1 MSSSRWVGLGDGM
14 RSDHMTWRHTCTV
27 IDFVSGRAALFEN
40 GKKYFDKTGIQ
51 DLKDTYK
58 KNKKE
63 IDLITAGYVAMQD
76 VSTQ

>member
-1 MSSSRWVGLGDGM
+1 
-14 RSDHMTWRHTCTV
+14 MTWRHTCTV
-27 IDFVSGRAALFEN
+27 LDFVEGRVALFEN

-63 IDLITAGYVAMQD
+63 IDIVTAG
-76 VSTQ
+76 